1 MFGLEPVNLFAFPLL
16 TDEHQQSAKVL
27 QKTLLNHCRS
37 HGLDCVQKIY
47 RGGMNKDSE
56 ALILWLLSHQG
67 ESD

>member
-1 MFGLEPVNLFAFPLL
+1 MFGLEPDKSFALPLY
-16 TDEHQQSAKVL
+16 TDSHQQSAKVL
-27 QKTLLNHCRS
+27 QKALLKHYRS
-37 HGLDCVQKIY
+37 HGLDCAQKIY